1 MIEGYKR
8 TICKKMMPVSKYL
21 HIAGLLKK
29 CGEMEQMMWLIS
41 LMLRLLSVYQMMK
54 PYGIDLVKIYQMN
67 LKHI

>member
-1 MIEGYKR
+1 
-8 TICKKMMPVSKYL
+8 MMPVSKYL

-54 PYGIDLVKIYQMN
+54 QYGIDLVKIYQMN